1 MKFKALSFIS
11 LAAGLLLPAAAFAQ
25 PVYPNADNA
34 ALVSRL
40 QKQEKIDEYKAKYW
54 SQEPLTQQD
63 YYVQVKE
70 DRALIAKISAG
81 EPVSNDDLAEALEAS
96 QNRLLTLYTQ
106 KNRCEHFGCSHRPHR
121 FVTSYLTSI

>member
-34 ALVSRL
+34 ALVNRL

-63 YYVQVKE
+63 YYVQEKE
-70 DRALIAKISAG
+70 DRALVAEISAG
-81 EPVSNDDLAEALEAS
+81 EPVSKDDLAQALKRVE
-96 QNRLLTLYTQ
+96 TDY
-106 KNRCEHFGCSHRPHR
+106 
-121 FVTSYLTSI
+121 

>member
-11 LAAGLLLPAAAFAQ
+11 LAAGLLLPAAALAQ

-34 ALVSRL
+34 ALISRL

-63 YYVQVKE
+63 YYVQEKE
-70 DRALIAKISAG
+70 DRALSRRDLGRRAG
-81 EPVSNDDLAEALEAS
+81 LERRSRAGLEAS
-96 QNRLLTLYTQ
+96 RNRLLTVQ
-106 KNRCEHFGCSHRPHR
+106 KKSRCEHFGCSHRPYR
-121 FVTSYLTSI
+121 FVTSI